1 MTLVNRTS
9 RFRDVFTHLASTYT
23 LLFLAAALFLAFS
36 IMLPSTFPTIFNIRS
51 ILGTQSITALLALA
65 VMVPLAAGKFD
76 LSVGYILG
84 LTEMLTIGL
93 QVNSGLPWFVAI
105 LVALSVGATAGLVS
119 GLLVTFARIDSFIA
133 TLAVGTFLFGITN
146 WYSSGQQIVGKLSTD
161 FTGIATQTFVQYVP
175 MPAII
180 VALVSLALYIVL
192 EYRPTGR
199 RLFSL
204 GANPR
209 MAELVGIPTT
219 RYVIGVF
226 IVSGTIAG
234 LAGAILASQLQ
245 AGQPDV
251 GPGYLLPAF
260 VGALL
265 GATTVRVGRVNVGGT
280 ITAVAVLAI
289 GIAGLQQLGADFFVQ
304 PLFNG
309 ATLAIAVGL
318 SGYAARRRIIRGR
331 VDATQV
337 PARSTTEIS
346 TPTERN

>member
-1 MTLVNRTS
+1 MTPANRMS
-9 RFRDVFTHLASTYT
+9 RFRDVLSHLVSTYT
-23 LLFLAAALFLAFS
+23 LLILAGILFVVFS
-36 IMLPSTFPTIFNIRS
+36 ILLPTTFPTIFNIRS

-76 LSVGYILG
+76 LSVGYVLG

-105 LVALSVGATAGLVS
+105 IIALAVGATAGLVS

-146 WYSSGQQIVGKLSTD
+146 WYSSGQQIVGELSTD
-161 FTGIATQTFVQYVP
+161 FTGIATQTFFQYVP

-180 VALVSLALYIVL
+180 VGVVSLVLYLVL

-209 MAELVGIPTT
+209 MAELVGVPTT

-226 IVSGTIAG
+226 IVSGTLAG

-265 GATTVRVGRVNVGGT
+265 GATSVRVGRVNVGGT
-280 ITAVAVLAI
+280 ITAVALLAI

-309 ATLAIAVGL
+309 FTLAIAVGL
-318 SGYAARRRIIRGR
+318 SGYAARRRIVRGR
-331 VDATQV
+331 ADATHTTT
-337 PARSTTEIS
+337 RSTTEI
-346 TPTERN
+346 PHPKERN